1 MLAAT
6 VSLRALCTL
15 MLLAF
20 ATGCVHHRQPATAA
34 GPDLTTE
41 AGSLTGRKLERP
53 RFDDPTAARLGTDL
67 ALAADSL
74 RARPASADALLWV
87 GRRLAYLG
95 RYRDA
100 IDTFSVGVKRFPMDP
115 RFLRHRGHRYLT
127 VRRPMLAIK
136 DLARAGELVR
146 GIADAIEPDGAPNA
160 QGISVSTLQFNI
172 WYHLGLAHY
181 VQGEWAAAL
190 AAYDACA
197 RASVNPD
204 LRVATAYWRYLTLR
218 RLHRDAEAMTVLAI
232 AKENP
237 PLLENQVYLKLL
249 RLFASLEPIGAFPLA
264 AGNSVPDA
272 TTAYGVSMWHLLNGR
287 RQEAHAMWTQLN
299 TATAWGS
306 FAVLAAEGEL
316 AFAR

>member
-1 MLAAT
+1 MSSRVAC
-6 VSLRALCTL
+6 ALVW
-15 MLLAF
+15 LAF
-20 ATGCVHHRQPATAA
+20 ATGCVHHRRPATAA

-41 AGSLTGRKLERP
+41 AGSLTGRPLERP
-53 RFDDPTAARLGTDL
+53 RFDDATAARLRTEL

-74 RARPASADALLWV
+74 RARPASAEALLWV

-95 RYRDA
+95 RYREA
-100 IDTFSVGVKRFPMDP
+100 IDTFSVGVKRFPVDA

-146 GIADAIEPDGAPNA
+146 ATPDAIEPDGAPNA
-160 QGISVSTLQFNI
+160 QGIPVSTLQFNI

-197 RASVNPD
+197 RVSVSPD

-218 RLHRDAEAMTVLAI
+218 RLHRDAEAVTVLAI
-232 AKENP
+232 AQENP
-237 PLLENQVYLKLL
+237 PVIENQAYLRLL
-249 RLFASLEPIGAFPLA
+249 RLFASLEQIGAFPFV
-264 AGNSVPDA
+264 AGNSVSDA
-272 TTAYGVSMWHLLNGR
+272 TTSYGVSMWHLLNGR
-287 RQEAHAMWTQLN
+287 SQEARDIWKQLN
-299 TATAWGS
+299 NATAWGS

-316 AFAR
+316 AFGR